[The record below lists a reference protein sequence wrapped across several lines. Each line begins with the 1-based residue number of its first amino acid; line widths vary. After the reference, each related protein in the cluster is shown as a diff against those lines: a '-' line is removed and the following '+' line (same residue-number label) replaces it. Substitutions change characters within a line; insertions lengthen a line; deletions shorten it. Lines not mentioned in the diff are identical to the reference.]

1 LGDVRKLAEIS
12 VSKEERERRMAWW
25 REAKFGMFIHWGL
38 YAIPAGMW
46 KGKLIPGIGEWIQ
59 FRARIPVKEYEKL
72 AKHFNPVKFNAEE
85 WVKVAKDAGMKY
97 IVITAKHHDGFC
109 MFHTE
114 LTDYN
119 IVDAT
124 PFKRDPMKELAE
136 ACRKEGLKFGFYY
149 SQLLDWHHPDG
160 AGNDWD
166 YDPNKKNFTRYLEE
180 YVKPQLRELLTNYGP
195 IAVIW
200 FDIYSPTPEIARDL
214 RAWVHKFQP
223 DTIVSGRI
231 DPGRWD
237 RGIGDYMERGD
248 NEIPEKKIEEDWET
262 PGTINDTWGFKS
274 YDHNWKSS
282 GVIIQKLVDIVSK
295 GGNYLLNV
303 GPTAE
308 GVIPEPSVRILREVG
323 AWLKKNGESIYG
335 AKASPI
341 DTCPDD
347 PYKFTAKPGKLYV
360 HVLAWPWDGELRLTG
375 IKNEVDKAYFLADQT
390 CEALKFKQE
399 NEEVKLYLGEKPL
412 DPIDNVVVLEMSNKE
427 WP

>member
-1 LGDVRKLAEIS
+1 MEVFEG
-12 VSKEERERRMAWW
+12 EREKRMAWW

-38 YAIPAGMW
+38 YSIPAGIW
-46 KGKLIPGIGEWIQ
+46 KGRLIPGLGEWIQ
-59 FRARIPVKEYEKL
+59 YNARIPVREYEQL
-72 AKHFNPVKFNAEE
+72 AKHFNPVKFNADE
-85 WVKVAKDAGMKY
+85 WVGIARDAGMRY
-97 IVITAKHHDGFC
+97 MVITAKHHDGFC

-136 ACRKEGLKFGFYY
+136 ACEREGIKFGFYY
-149 SQLLDWHHPDG
+149 SQLLDWHHPNG
-160 AGNDWD
+160 AGNNWD
-166 YDPNKKNFTRYLEE
+166 YDPNKKNFMRYLED

-195 IAVIW
+195 IAIVW

-214 RAWVHKFQP
+214 RDWVHKFQP
-223 DTIVSGRI
+223 EAIVNGRV

-237 RGIGDYMERGD
+237 AGIGDYIEMGD
-248 NEIPEKKIEEDWET
+248 NEIPERGVMGYWET
-262 PGTINDTWGFKS
+262 PATINDTWGFKS
-274 YDHNWKSS
+274 YDHNWKSP
-282 GVIIQKLVDIVSK
+282 GVIIQKLVEIVSK

-323 AWLKKNGESIYG
+323 AWLRRNGESIYG

-341 DTCPDD
+341 DTRPDE
-347 PYKFTAKPGKLYV
+347 PYRFTAKPGRLYV
-360 HVLAWPWDGELRLTG
+360 HILAWPWDGELRLTG
-375 IKNEVDKAYFLADQT
+375 VKNRVSRAYLLADQSDG
-390 CEALKFKQE
+390 ELRFEQDGS
-399 NEEVKLYLGEKPL
+399 EVRLHL
-412 DPIDNVVVLEMSNKE
+412 DQRPVDPVDNVVVLEMSSKD